1 MDSFEGH
8 AKQQTKGHGERFLAR
23 RRPRSKGRVM
33 GERMARVVQTVGPMR
48 FLAVAGA
55 AGLLILGYRNVLA
68 RETRPAA
75 QAINSPAGNAV
86 NGGKVFSSQKCA
98 DCHGS
103 QGEGGKG
110 TIAGPRIGPPRFALA
125 MFVDVVRNAKAPMP
139 SFSST
144 EISDA
149 ALADV
154 YAFLKT
160 TAPPPPGA
168 ATAAPAGNAD
178 NGKALFAKAGCYE
191 CHDYQGQG
199 GAGTGPRLAPNPIA
213 FSAFMTQCRQPV
225 NEMPPYTS
233 KVLSDKELADIYAY
247 LQSIPAPPAA
257 SSVRLLP

>member
-1 MDSFEGH
+1 
-8 AKQQTKGHGERFLAR
+8 
-23 RRPRSKGRVM
+23 M
-33 GERMARVVQTVGPMR
+33 GERVRHLIGRVGPMR
-48 FLAVAGA
+48 FLALAGA
-55 AGLLILGYRNVLA
+55 AGLLVLGCRNVLA

-75 QAINSPAGNAV
+75 QRANSPAGNAE

-110 TIAGPRIGPPRFALA
+110 TIAGPRIGPPRFDLA
-125 MFVDVVRNAKAPMP
+125 MFVDAVRNSKAPMP
-139 SFSST
+139 SFSSRD
-144 EISDA
+144 ISDA

-154 YAFLKT
+154 YAFLKA
-160 TAPPPPGA
+160 TAPPAPGSA
-168 ATAAPAGNAD
+168 PGSVSAAPAGNAG

-213 FSAFMTQCRQPV
+213 FPAFMTQCRQPV

-233 KVLSDKELADIYAY
+233 KVLSDGELADIYAY
-247 LQSIPAPPAA
+247 LQSIPPPPAA